1 MGAGDVEH
9 IAALLS
15 PELDGQGQ
23 NASRTTAVCGV
34 GRKLSSITF
43 CFRQQGT
50 GTDSQQPAR
59 SSL

>member
-23 NASRTTAVCGV
+23 NASRTTAVCG
-34 GRKLSSITF
+34 GAASGHR
-43 CFRQQGT
+43 
-50 GTDSQQPAR
+50 
-59 SSL
+59 